1 MLMFILIIQMDMVVE
16 PPSKLTSMERGPLDY
31 LLDNKA
37 GLRVTMWERCIRFF
51 QSVVTGSTQPL
62 LGPYLRDTTQR
73 KHQVTIH
80 RNKKRGRC
88 LATRQRI
95 GHRVYEPSVGCQEM
109 YHPCTGRFER
119 EIY

>member
-1 MLMFILIIQMDMVVE
+1 MLKCWMFISIIQKDIVVGAAE
-16 PPSKLTSMERGPLDY
+16 QVDEYGERTPLDY

-37 GLRVTMWERCIRFF
+37 KLRVAMWESCIRFF

-80 RNKKRGRC
+80 RNKKRG
-88 LATRQRI
+88 TMFSDPSKI
-95 GHRVYEPSVGCQEM
+95 GHRV
-109 YHPCTGRFER
+109 
-119 EIY
+119 